1 MISFASSLTSAFTLK
16 DLLQLVGVLFSMGG
30 VVWFLARRLSS
41 IETKLNVMDERQKN
55 WISGLNRLEGKVDH
69 MDREIQELRERMVKM
84 EAQKE

>member
-1 MISFASSLTSAFTLK
+1 MISFASSLASAFTLK
-16 DLLQLVGVLFSMGG
+16 DLLQLAGVLFSMGG

>member
-1 MISFASSLTSAFTLK
+1 MTSIASTLTSAFTLK
-16 DLLQLVGVLFSMGG
+16 DLLQVAGILFSMGG

-69 MDREIQELRERMVKM
+69 MDREVQELRERIVKM
-84 EAQKE
+84 EAQRE

>member
-1 MISFASSLTSAFTLK
+1 MITIASSLASAFTLK
-16 DLLQLVGVLFSMGG
+16 DLLQLAGVLFSMGG
-30 VVWFLARRLSS
+30 VVWFLARRLAS

-84 EAQKE
+84 EAQRE

>member
-1 MISFASSLTSAFTLK
+1 MISFASSLASAFTLK